1 MRVLL
6 IGATDLTARVAD
18 TLEAIDEVE
27 IAGLVTA
34 PRTIRASYVP
44 GGRPNVRH
52 VDLRSWAD
60 DRSVPIHEYEGP
72 AALREAVAAMGA
84 DLAVV
89 AGWYHMVGPSVRAL
103 LPLGAVG
110 LHASLL
116 PELRGGAP
124 LSWAILSGAERTG
137 ISLFVLTEEAD
148 EGPLY
153 GQRVVPITPRTTV
166 TELIEHTTQAGL
178 ELLRECLPAIAS
190 GALAPYP
197 QEGTPSYCLHRD
209 PADGRIDW
217 TRSAAEIDRLV
228 RAVTHP
234 YPGAW
239 TRLDDREVL
248 VWAAHPL
255 EGGPAVWSVPGGIAR
270 LPGVADPVV
279 VTGDGLLV
287 ITEASDEDGADVV
300 DLLRKSGHR
309 RLG

>member
-6 IGATDLTARVAD
+6 VGATDLTARVAD

-34 PRTIRASYVP
+34 PRTIRASYVS

-60 DRSVPIHEYEGP
+60 ERSVPVHEYEGP
-72 AALREAVAAMGA
+72 AALREAVTAMGA

-137 ISLFVLTEEAD
+137 ISRKT
-148 EGPLY
+148 
-153 GQRVVPITPRTTV
+153 
-166 TELIEHTTQAGL
+166 
-178 ELLRECLPAIAS
+178 LRRRIAS
-190 GALAPYP
+190 SQLPVF
-197 QEGTPSYCLHRD
+197 SS
-209 PADGRIDW
+209 GRRIL
-217 TRSAAEIDRLV
+217 RV
-228 RAVTHP
+228 RP
-234 YPGAW
+234 
-239 TRLDDREVL
+239 
-248 VWAAHPL
+248 
-255 EGGPAVWSVPGGIAR
+255 
-270 LPGVADPVV
+270 
-279 VTGDGLLV
+279 
-287 ITEASDEDGADVV
+287 EDV
-300 DLLRKSGHR
+300 DAMLRPFW
-309 RLG
+309 LG